1 MEGKGKTK
9 AIICNPYEKPN
20 KHWRFDHKTRVHKL
34 VKKRRSAGYL
44 VASSN
49 SKSYDEPGVFQPI
62 LLVDRI
68 REKVDKWKNLDYP
81 GVTGVTRQLLK
92 HWNDLS
98 VRREYRFFFCQ
109 LEAIETLIW
118 LVEIN
123 NENGEQTI
131 PTDGGMFQRLCSK
144 MATGTGKTVVMA
156 MLIAWQALNKL
167 TYTHDK
173 RFSKDILIIA
183 PGLTVKSRLNVLWPP
198 DHRQSYY
205 HLFNILPESMYEKL
219 KHASVIVHN
228 WHFLKPKND
237 RPYGVVR
244 KGVEGDEAFAKRI
257 LKHNLKNIVVI
268 NDEAHHA
275 WRKPQEANKISLSTE
290 QKMDEDMATLW
301 MEGLD
306 KLHKS
311 REILWCFDFSATPF
325 IPGRK
330 TANEEI
336 LFKWIVSDFSLNDAI
351 ESGLVKTP
359 RMPKGDDGKVLK
371 PSDRSKYYHI
381 YDDENVREDLNGH
394 SEPNKILPDLVRNA
408 YMILG
413 SDWERK
419 RNELKNVGI
428 TPVMIT
434 VCNSVDTSARVMH
447 FFQNNIYDFG
457 ELTNSDRMCRIDTS
471 VLKSERGE
479 IQTAHAESLRNII
492 NTVGQP
498 GEPGER
504 IQNIIAVQMLSE
516 GWDARNVTHIMGLR
530 AFSSQLLCEQVIG
543 RGLRRMSYQINK
555 QTNLLDEEY
564 VNILG
569 VPFSFLPH
577 EEISGPPKPEKSKVR
592 VACDP
597 TKANHEITWP
607 NVARIE
613 TLVTPILKICW
624 SKIKPLN
631 IRSKITATVHVA
643 PLLDHKLDIR
653 HASEMSLRRSN
664 KKLRMQTIV
673 FHTVLDVYS
682 QLSVHEWKGSKHHL
696 FPQIVKIVEKFIISD
711 KLRISNLIDELEIRK
726 NLAIMF
732 NMKAIV
738 NHIHEFLETDNAV
751 LKKLIFGDGQKQA
764 STSDMQPWY
773 SSKAFFYTKKS
784 HINPVVYDNDWERS
798 ASLEFEN
805 NDRVISWFK
814 NYKHGLDIKY
824 QYNGMFHDYIPDF
837 IVKLENNIQLILEI
851 KGQKNEQNYQKHK
864 ALAEWV
870 ETVNVDGR
878 FGKWEWDVAYHPDD
892 VSAIIKKNSEIST
905 SSDAYT

>member
-1 MEGKGKTK
+1 MSKLAGLEKS
-9 AIICNPYEKPN
+9 IICNPYEKPM
-20 KHWRFDHKTRVHKL
+20 KHWRYDHAARIHKL
-34 VKKRRSAGYL
+34 VKKRRPAGYL
-44 VASSN
+44 VAPAS
-49 SKSYDEPGVFQPI
+49 SKSHDEPGVFQPI
-62 LLVDRI
+62 ALVDDI
-68 REKVDKWKNLDYP
+68 REKVNNWKNSNYP
-81 GVTGVTRQLLK
+81 GITGVTRQLLM
-92 HWNDLS
+92 HWSDVS

-123 NENGEQTI
+123 SESNTQTVI

-156 MLIAWQALNKL
+156 MLIVWQSLNKL
-167 TYTHDK
+167 TYPHDK

-183 PGLTVKSRLNVLWPP
+183 PGLTVKSRLSVLWPP

-219 KHASVIVHN
+219 KHANVIVHN
-228 WHFLKPKND
+228 WHFLKPIND
-237 RPYGVVR
+237 KPHTVIR
-244 KGVEGDEAFAKRI
+244 KGIEGDETFAKRV
-257 LKHNLKNIVVI
+257 LKHNFKNIIVI

-275 WRKPQEANKISLSTE
+275 WRKLPEINKMSLSPE

-325 IPGRK
+325 MPGKK

-381 YDDENVREDLNGH
+381 YDDENVKTDLNGRA
-394 SEPNKILPDLVRNA
+394 EPDKVLPDLVRNA

-419 RNELKNVGI
+419 RAELENVGI

-447 FFQNNIYDFG
+447 FFQNDIYDFG
-457 ELTNSDRMCRIDTS
+457 ELTNSDKMCRIDTS

-479 IQTAHAESLRNII
+479 IQTAHAESLRNKI

-498 GEPGER
+498 GEPGEH
-504 IQNIIAVQMLSE
+504 IQNIVAVQMLSE

-530 AFSSQLLCEQVIG
+530 AFSSQLLCEQVVG
-543 RGLRRMSYQINK
+543 RGLRRMSYQLNK
-555 QTNLLDEEY
+555 ETNLLDEEY

-577 EEISGPPKPEKSKVR
+577 EEVNGPPKPEKCKVR

-597 TKANHEITWP
+597 TNAHHEITWP

-613 TLVTPILKICW
+613 TVVTPVLKICW
-624 SKIKPLN
+624 KKVKPLN
-631 IRSKITATVHVA
+631 ISSKITATVHVA
-643 PLLDHKLDIR
+643 PLLDHNLDIR
-653 HASEMSLRRSN
+653 HASEMSLRESDEE
-664 KKLRMQTIV
+664 LRMQTIV

-682 QLSVHEWKGSKHHL
+682 QLSVRDWVEKKHHL
-696 FPQIVKIVEKFIISD
+696 FPQIVKIVEKFIVSD
-711 KLRISNLIDELEIRK
+711 KLKIFNLIDELEIRK
-726 NLAIMF
+726 KLAIMF
-732 NMKAIV
+732 NMKSVVI
-738 NHIHEFLETDNAV
+738 HIHKFIEADNAV
-751 LKKLIFGDGQKQA
+751 LKKIIFGDGQKQS

-773 SSKAFFYTKKS
+773 SVNKFLYAKKS
-784 HINPVVYDNDWERS
+784 HINPVVYDSDWERS
-798 ASLEFEN
+798 ASIELED
-805 NDRVISWFK
+805 NDRVVSWFK
-814 NYKHGLDIKY
+814 NYKHGLNIKY
-824 QYNGMFHDYIPDF
+824 QYNGKFHDYVPDF
-837 IVKLENNIQLILEI
+837 IVKLENDIQLILEI
-851 KGQKNEQNYQKHK
+851 KGQKNEQNHQKHK

-870 ETVNVDGR
+870 ETVNVDKR
-878 FGKWEWDVAYHPDD
+878 FGRWEWGVAYDPKDVAT
-892 VSAIIKKNSEIST
+892 IIKKNAEIC
-905 SSDAYT
+905 